1 MSQTP
6 AAEAPD
12 RDGHHAVPTR
22 PPAAGETGDARD
34 RWAAV
39 VLLGLTT
46 FVVVAAEMTP
56 VGLLTPI
63 STGLGASEGTVG
75 LSLAITGLVAAAMA
89 PLTPMLVRGTD
100 RRTAMVV
107 LMLVVAIANALTALS
122 TSFAVM
128 SAARVLL
135 AVGMGGVWAM
145 APSLAP
151 RLVAPRSVGVAMT
164 IVFGGVAVAS
174 AVGVPAGAYIGA
186 LAGWRASFWVLSA
199 VSLLLVVALAL
210 VLPPMSADRAA
221 SRASLTA
228 ALGRPA
234 VRYGLGVTA
243 LIVTAHF
250 TAYTYMR
257 PTLESLADLDPT
269 VVGTML
275 LVFGVL
281 GILSNFVIGP
291 RVGRRPTAV
300 AVALATGLALTFGGA
315 PSFVSTVLSAG
326 VLMVLWGFFYG
337 GVSVTTQ
344 TAMSRAA
351 PDQAES
357 VNALWAGVFNA
368 SIAVGAFS
376 GGRIYDAGGADVTL
390 WTAAALAA
398 GAGALALLGAART
411 RTR

>member
-1 MSQTP
+1 MNQPQTSS
-6 AAEAPD
+6 ASAHGSPD
-12 RDGHHAVPTR
+12 A
-22 PPAAGETGDARD
+22 PPAQPGPAPRD
-34 RWAAV
+34 RWAAIV
-39 VLLGLTT
+39 ILGVTT

-63 STGLGASEGTVG
+63 STDLGASEGTIG
-75 LSLAITGLVAAAMA
+75 LSLTITGLVAAAMA
-89 PLTPMLVRGTD
+89 PLTPLLVRRVD

-107 LMLVVAIANALTALS
+107 LMLVVAVANALTALS

-135 AVGMGGVWAM
+135 AVGMGGIWAM

-151 RLVAPRSVGVAMT
+151 RLVSPRSVGVAIT

-174 AVGVPAGAYIGA
+174 ALGVPAGAYIGA
-186 LAGWRASFWVLSA
+186 LAGWRASFWALA
-199 VSLLLVVALAL
+199 VVSFLLVIALAV
-210 VLPPMSADRAA
+210 VLPSMSADRAA
-221 SRASLTA
+221 PLATLTE
-228 ALGRPA
+228 ALQVRA

-243 LIVTAHF
+243 LLVAAHF

-257 PTLESLADLDPT
+257 PTLESLADLEPT

-281 GILSNFVIGP
+281 GIVSNFIIGP

-300 AVALATGLALTFGGA
+300 VVALALGLAVTFAGA
-315 PSFVSTVLSAG
+315 PALVTTVLSAG
-326 VLMVLWGFFYG
+326 AFMVLWGFFYG

-344 TAMSRAA
+344 TGTSMAA
-351 PDQAES
+351 PEHSES

-376 GGRIYDAGGADVTL
+376 GGRIYDVAGASVTL
-390 WTAAALAA
+390 WTAAGLAA
-398 GAGALALLGAART
+398 AAALLALLGSAARA
-411 RTR
+411 RS